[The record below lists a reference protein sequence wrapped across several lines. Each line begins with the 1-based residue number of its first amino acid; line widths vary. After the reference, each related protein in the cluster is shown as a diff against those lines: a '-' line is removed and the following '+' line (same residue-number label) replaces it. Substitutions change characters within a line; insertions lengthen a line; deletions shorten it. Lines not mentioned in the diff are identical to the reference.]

1 MSQAKDDLYLCFVL
15 GNERFGIPLLHVRE
29 VIGVPE
35 FTRMPFAPNYF
46 KGLLNLRGQVIATID
61 LRLKFQFQSK
71 PQASSGSSLTNS
83 SGAGGITQ
91 ALQQNSEN
99 AVIVCEFNE
108 VLMGALVDSVDF
120 VFRAAEETIQTRIDV
135 ESTMK
140 VDYIAGLFNH
150 KVGLVMMLD
159 LQKVLSI
166 QDLQV
171 IKNPSSGQR
180 QSA

>member
-1 MSQAKDDLYLCFVL
+1 MSQKKEDRYLCFVL

-35 FTRMPFAPNYF
+35 FTRMPFAPSYF

-61 LRLKFQFQSK
+61 LRLKFQLQGK
-71 PQASSGSSLTNS
+71 GTGAASSSQSSSAS
-83 SGAGGITQ
+83 S
-91 ALQQNSEN
+91 QQQSAEN
-99 AVIVCEFNE
+99 AVIVCEFND

-120 VFRAAEETIQTRIDV
+120 VFRAADEAIQKRVDV

-159 LQKVLSI
+159 LKKVLSI
-166 QDLQV
+166 QDMQAL
-171 IKNPSSGQR
+171 KNQGASQKLG
-180 QSA
+180 A